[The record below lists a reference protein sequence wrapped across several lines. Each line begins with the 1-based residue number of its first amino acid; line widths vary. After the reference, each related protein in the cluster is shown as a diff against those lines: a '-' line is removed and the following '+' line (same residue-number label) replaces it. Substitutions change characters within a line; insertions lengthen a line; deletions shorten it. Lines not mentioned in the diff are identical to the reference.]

1 MPYQNLPGESAMLK
15 GSSLIYAAVALA
27 LAPCA
32 AFAVSPFDG
41 SWKVNLSHFQ
51 ASKKPDV
58 YVITATS
65 FTCSSCGPA
74 YTIKADGTDQK
85 VMGHDFD
92 TIAVTVTSTSV
103 TSVAKV
109 KGKTL
114 FTAKDTISADGKTFS
129 EDYTSN
135 SGSQPIE
142 IKATYTQV
150 TPPAAGENALS
161 GSWVQSKVT
170 SPSDAAL
177 METFGMTDDG
187 FTFSQNGQSYD
198 AKFDGKKYPLTGDPT
213 GTMVTLK
220 KLGPSSVEE
229 SDYQNGKLVDVARMN
244 VSADGKTM
252 HVTDHNIRNDHTVR
266 YTLTKQP

>member
-1 MPYQNLPGESAMLK
+1 VFKRST
-15 GSSLIYAAVALA
+15 LIYAAIV

-32 AFAVSPFDG
+32 AFAASPFDG
-41 SWKVNLSHFQ
+41 NWKVNLSHVQ
-51 ASKKPDV
+51 VSKKPDV

-65 FTCSSCGPA
+65 YTCSSCGPA
-74 YTIKADGTDQK
+74 YTVKADGTDQK
-85 VMGHDFD
+85 VTGHDYD

-103 TSVAKV
+103 TTVGKL

-114 FTAKDTISADGKTFS
+114 FTAKDTVSADGKTVT
-129 EDYTSN
+129 EDFTSN

-142 IKATYTQV
+142 FKATYTQV

-161 GSWVQSKVT
+161 GSWVQSKV
-170 SPSDAAL
+170 SSASDAAL
-177 METFGMTDDG
+177 AETLGMTDDG

-198 AKFDGKKYPLTGDPT
+198 AKFDGKKYPITGDPT

-229 SDYQNGKLVDVARMN
+229 SDYQKGKLVDVERMT
-244 VSADGKTM
+244 VTADGKTL
-252 HVTDHNIRNDHTVR
+252 HVVDHNIRTDRTTR
-266 YTLTKQP
+266 YTADKQP